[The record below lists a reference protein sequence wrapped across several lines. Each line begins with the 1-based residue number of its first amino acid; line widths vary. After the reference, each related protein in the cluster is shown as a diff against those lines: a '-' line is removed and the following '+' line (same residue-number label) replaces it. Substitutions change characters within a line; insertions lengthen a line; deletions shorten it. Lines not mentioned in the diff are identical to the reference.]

1 MYDLQQK
8 FNPEPTREQQLQIK
22 LLNIL
27 KNSDEILTYTERR
40 TRFLVH
46 SIFKDEVFSAQE
58 IADFMGADAHK
69 LIQALQVTNQFLKT
83 LKPEMRDIELPSDK
97 DVTINQDGT
106 VTIVDKILE
115 EQE

>member
-1 MYDLQQK
+1 MFDLKQK
-8 FNPEPTREQQLQIK
+8 FNTEPTREDMLKQR

-27 KNSDEILTYTERR
+27 KDSDDILTYTERR
-40 TRFLVH
+40 TKKLVED
-46 SIFKDEVFSAQE
+46 IFEDDMFSAQDF
-58 IADFMGADAHK
+58 ADTMGEDAHK

-97 DVTINQDGT
+97 KITINKDGT